1 MASLKEIRAR
11 ILSVNSTKKIT
22 SAMKMVSAA
31 KLHKSEENTLRFIPY
46 KQKLTDMLTQYLSN
60 IEPGSVSIPLAE
72 KREVKR
78 AAIVCISSN
87 SGLCGVFNSS
97 VNKLLNEAISNYQAK
112 NVAISIYPIGKKI
125 ADYVNKLGYPVST
138 DYNYICDK
146 PTYEETCKVVQPL
159 VEAYINQEIDELIV
173 LYNHHKNA
181 AVQIPTHEVLLPLS
195 TEISGTFSL
204 SVNNTST
211 SSVTEMGGQ
220 KANLIYITEPD
231 IPTVINQ
238 LVPNVVR
245 MRFYAAV
252 LDSTTAEHGARTT
265 AMQTASDNASKMIET
280 ITQQY
285 NRVRQEVITNELL
298 DIVGGSEALRN

>member
-1 MASLKEIRAR
+1 
-11 ILSVNSTKKIT
+11 
-22 SAMKMVSAA
+22 MVSAA

-125 ADYVNKLGYPVST
+125 ADYVNKLGYPVNT

-159 VEAYINQEIDELIV
+159 VEAYINQEIDELVV

-195 TEISGTFSL
+195 TEIAASAETL
-204 SVNNTST
+204 TSK
-211 SSVTEMGGQ
+211 EKG
-220 KANLIYITEPD
+220 ANLIYITEPD

>member
-46 KQKLTDMLTQYLSN
+46 KQKLTDMLTQYLSS

-97 VNKLLNEAISNYQAK
+97 VNKLLNEAIRNYQAK

-125 ADYVNKLGYPVST
+125 TDYVKKLGYPT
-138 DYNYICDK
+138 GMECNHLCDK
-146 PTYEETCKVVQPL
+146 PSYEEACQLIQPL
-159 VEAYINQEIDELIV
+159 VEAYLNGEIDELVV

-181 AVQIPTHEVLLPLS
+181 ASQIPTNEVLLPLS
-195 TEISGTFSL
+195 TEVS
-204 SVNNTST
+204 ST
-211 SSVTEMGGQ
+211 SLGTEDSSNQ
-220 KANLIYITEPD
+220 NLLYITEPD

-245 MRFYAAV
+245 MRFYATI

-265 AMQTASDNASKMIET
+265 AMQVASDNATKMIET

-285 NRVRQEVITNELL
+285 NRARQEVITNELL

>member
-1 MASLKEIRAR
+1 
-11 ILSVNSTKKIT
+11 
-22 SAMKMVSAA
+22 MKMVSAA

-46 KQKLTDMLTQYLSN
+46 KQKLTDMLTQYLGN

-125 ADYVNKLGYPVST
+125 TDYVNKLGYPVST

-146 PTYEETCKVVQPL
+146 PTYEDTCKVVQPL
-159 VEAYINQEIDELIV
+159 VEAYINQEIDELVV

-181 AVQIPTHEVLLPLS
+181 AVQVPTHEVLLPLS
-195 TEISGTFSL
+195 TEVSGTFSL

>member
-1 MASLKEIRAR
+1 
-11 ILSVNSTKKIT
+11 
-22 SAMKMVSAA
+22 
-31 KLHKSEENTLRFIPY
+31 
-46 KQKLTDMLTQYLSN
+46 MLTQYLGN
-60 IEPGSVSIPLAE
+60 IEPGEVTIPLAE

-78 AAIVCISSN
+78 VAIVCISSN

-97 VNKLLNEAISNYQAK
+97 VNKLLNEAIKNYQAK
-112 NVAISIYPIGKKI
+112 NVALTIYPIGKKI
-125 ADYVNKLGYPVST
+125 ADYVKKLGYPVT
-138 DYNYICDK
+138 ADYNYLCDK
-146 PTYEETCKVVQPL
+146 PTYEDACKLIQPL
-159 VEAYINQEIDELIV
+159 VEAYINKDIDELVV

-181 AVQIPTHEVLLPLS
+181 AVQVPTHEVLLPLS
-195 TEISGTFSL
+195 TEVSGTFSL

>member
-195 TEISGTFSL
+195 TEIAASASTLASEDKGT
-204 SVNNTST
+204 
-211 SSVTEMGGQ
+211 
-220 KANLIYITEPD
+220 NLLYITEPD

-298 DIVGGSEALRN
+298 DIVGGSEALRH

>member
-11 ILSVNSTKKIT
+11 IVSVNSTKKIT

-46 KQKLTDMLTQYLSN
+46 KQKLTDMLTQYLAN
-60 IEPGSVSIPLAE
+60 MEPGTVKIPLAE
-72 KREVKR
+72 KREIKQ

-87 SGLCGVFNSS
+87 SGLCGVFNSN
-97 VNKLLNEAISNYQAK
+97 VNKLLNEAIAQYKAQK
-112 NVAISIYPIGKKI
+112 VAFTIYPIGKKI
-125 ADYVNKLGYPVST
+125 ADYTAKMELPTAAANTNL
-138 DYNYICDK
+138 CDK
-146 PTYEETCKVVQPL
+146 PTYEEACQVIQPL
-159 VEAYINQEIDELIV
+159 VKAYLDGEIDQLIV

-181 AVQIPTHEVLLPLS
+181 AVQVPTHEVLLPLS
-195 TEISGTFSL
+195 TEVSGT
-204 SVNNTST
+204 ST
-211 SSVTEMGGQ
+211 NSMTEMGGS
-220 KANLIYITEPD
+220 KANLLYITEPD
-231 IPTVINQ
+231 VETVINN

-265 AMQTASDNASKMIET
+265 AMQVASDNASKMIET